1 MSEFTKGKWG
11 IDRNDYSI
19 YSDSEDCCVADLYP
33 VDSNEQLV
41 ANARLIAAAPDMY
54 DELYDALQLLKG
66 KSSWDGDEFSQ
77 QAKSIQELLSRIDG
91 KEVRNNE

>member
-1 MSEFTKGKWG
+1 MSEFTKGKWI
-11 IDRNDYSI
+11 IDRDGSAI
-19 YSDSEDCCVADLYP
+19 FSDSEDCYVAELSPANSD
-33 VDSNEQLV
+33 EQV
-41 ANARLIAAAPDMY
+41 AANARLIAAAPDMY

>member
-1 MSEFTKGKWG
+1 MSKFTKGKWG

-54 DELYDALQLLKG
+54 RLLQ
-66 KSSWDGDEFSQ
+66 EFSQ
-77 QAKSIQELLSRIDG
+77 QTKSIEELLSRIDG
-91 KEVRNNE
+91 NNQEN